1 MVKGGWVEN
10 GLDQLFRF
18 ITWTLVVVVLAV
30 ILLALKVVVGIN
42 LLGFAYKRFTGME
55 ERDEAEAKKDK
66 EMKAMS
72 KDETEYKTY
81 IRDYL
86 SNPDDNIMGEK
97 QVKYTLENV
106 DRFSMVKSRIP

>member
-1 MVKGGWVEN
+1 M
-10 GLDQLFRF
+10 
-18 ITWTLVVVVLAV
+18 
-30 ILLALKVVVGIN
+30 VGIN

-72 KDETEYKTY
+72 KDETEYKSFV
-81 IRDYL
+81 RDYL
-86 SNPDDNIMGEK
+86 SNTDDNIMGEK
-97 QVKYTLENV
+97 QAKYTLENV

>member
-1 MVKGGWVEN
+1 
-10 GLDQLFRF
+10 
-18 ITWTLVVVVLAV
+18 
-30 ILLALKVVVGIN
+30 
-42 LLGFAYKRFTGME
+42 ME
-55 ERDEAEAKKDK
+55 ERDETEAKKDK
-66 EMKAMS
+66 EMKAIS

-86 SNPDDNIMGEK
+86 SNTDDNILGEK

>member
-1 MVKGGWVEN
+1 M
-10 GLDQLFRF
+10 
-18 ITWTLVVVVLAV
+18 
-30 ILLALKVVVGIN
+30 VVGIN
-42 LLGFAYKRFTGME
+42 LLGFAYKRFAGME
-55 ERDEAEAKKDK
+55 ERDETEAKKDK

-86 SNPDDNIMGEK
+86 SNTDDNILGEK